1 MRSIV
6 VMGVCGTGKTTVG
19 IALAEKMN
27 VRFIDGDDL
36 HPRANVM
43 KMGSGIPL
51 NDEDRQPWLERIGDV
66 FYSMSRRSACCV
78 IVCSALK
85 RKYRDIIRQ
94 GDPNLIFVHLAGS
107 KELVLE
113 RMAKR
118 KGHYMKPEMVQSQFD
133 TLEVPG
139 DDEKD
144 VVTVDIDHPIDEVIE
159 LAYEAVIAKEKELDN
174 AK

>member
-94 GDPNLIFVHLAGS
+94 GDPNLIFVHLEG
-107 KELVLE
+107 
-113 RMAKR
+113 
-118 KGHYMKPEMVQSQFD
+118 
-133 TLEVPG
+133 
-139 DDEKD
+139 
-144 VVTVDIDHPIDEVIE
+144 
-159 LAYEAVIAKEKELDN
+159 
-174 AK
+174 

>member
-1 MRSIV
+1 M
-6 VMGVCGTGKTTVG
+6 
-19 IALAEKMN
+19 
-27 VRFIDGDDL
+27 

-139 DDEKD
+139 PDEKD
-144 VVTVDIDHPIDEVIE
+144 VVTVDIDHPIEDVIE

>member
-94 GDPNLIFVHLAGS
+94 GVS
-107 KELVLE
+107 KSGKSAVLLEL
-113 RMAKR
+113 RGQAK
-118 KGHYMKPEMVQSQFD
+118 
-133 TLEVPG
+133 
-139 DDEKD
+139 
-144 VVTVDIDHPIDEVIE
+144 DHPVLIGMPETEYLHFALLKVC
-159 LAYEAVIAKEKELDN
+159 
-174 AK
+174 